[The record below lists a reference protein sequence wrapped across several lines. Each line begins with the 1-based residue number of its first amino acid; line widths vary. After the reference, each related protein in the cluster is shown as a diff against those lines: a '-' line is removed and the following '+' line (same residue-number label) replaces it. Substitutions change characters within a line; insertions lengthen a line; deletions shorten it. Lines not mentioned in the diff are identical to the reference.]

1 MLKIGNIEFEN
12 QLIMA
17 PMAGI
22 TNLPFRLLVKKS
34 GAALVTTEMVN
45 AMGLTLGSKKTL
57 AYLKSDP
64 AEKPL
69 AVQIFGYDPAVM
81 AAACEI
87 VIDAGADLV
96 DINMGCPARK
106 VVKTGAGGALLKNTH
121 LIKEIVSAVRQV
133 CKVPLTVKIRPG
145 WSPAEDIS
153 INIAR
158 IIEDCGAD
166 ALTIHPR
173 YVSQGFSGSAD
184 WSIIAKI
191 KDKLAIPCIGNGDVH
206 SPELAL
212 EIQKKTA
219 CDGVM
224 IGRGAVGNPWLFKQ
238 ILDLEKGQ
246 PIFTPDSDER
256 KATIMEHFRL
266 LSLSMGEIHAAR
278 MMRGLLLKYTKGLPG
293 SNKIRKTLS
302 SIKDF
307 DSMLVTLNNYLN

>member
-1 MLKIGNIEFEN
+1 MLKIGNIEFKN

-22 TNLPFRLLVKKS
+22 TNLPFRLLVKKF

-69 AVQIFGYDPAVM
+69 AVQIFGYDPAIM

-87 VIDAGADLV
+87 VTDAGANLV

-106 VVKTGAGGALLKNTH
+106 VVKTGAGGALLKNIH

-153 INIAR
+153 IKIAR

-173 YVSQGFSGSAD
+173 YVSQGFSGSAN

-191 KDKLAIPCIGNGDVH
+191 KDKLSIPCIGNGDINL
-206 SPELAL
+206 PELAM
-212 EIQKKTA
+212 EMQKKTD

-238 ILDLEKGQ
+238 ILDLEKGKA
-246 PIFTPDSDER
+246 IFPPDSDER
-256 KATIMEHFRL
+256 KALIMEHFRL

-278 MMRGLLLKYTKGLPG
+278 MMRGLLLKYTKGLPD
-293 SNKIRKTLS
+293 SNKIRRTLS